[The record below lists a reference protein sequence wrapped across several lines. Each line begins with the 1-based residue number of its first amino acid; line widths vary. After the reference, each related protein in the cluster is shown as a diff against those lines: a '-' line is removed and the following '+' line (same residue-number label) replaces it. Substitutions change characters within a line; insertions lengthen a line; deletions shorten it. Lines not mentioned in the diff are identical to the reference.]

1 MEGLYHDIINKELS
15 DTFSSI
21 DQLTLSYDGSR
32 LKKVSDSA
40 SALTYEGAMD
50 FRDGANKVTE
60 YTWDAN
66 GRMASDA
73 NRGIYKIEYNELNLP
88 REVKFNDGHVTR
100 YTYAA
105 DGRKLRVTYLM
116 TNSHV
121 IDVLGPLGGAA
132 AELNGG
138 PVIEPQ
144 FPGDSLIAPIGSTL
158 TLMTID
164 YSGNHIYR
172 NDTLSLVLNDYG
184 YLTADGLWRYH
195 IKDWQGNVRAV
206 IDDQGALLEIN
217 YYYPYGMLMG
227 QATAGEQPYKYG
239 GKELDRENGWDSYDV
254 HARWLTSP
262 IAQWTTQDPLAEA
275 NPWLSP
281 YNYCAGD
288 PVNFVD
294 NNGMK
299 FTESS
304 WEYLNRLISDIDKRQ
319 ADNNAE
325 IEKQRAKLNIDNLK
339 DKDRAK
345 INKKISKLMSRN
357 AELEAARAE
366 IGVLEGS
373 SQVYDIIYDP
383 SLFNTDY
390 YGMNTSSLSLVTYV
404 SSTNYVE
411 IRLGDRNIYSL
422 AHELKHAYQFE
433 TGTYSVGHN
442 SVGAPF
448 YDLTDEQEA
457 YDRGLQFGG
466 PHFWEYEWNYKNKN
480 IQAGPVSILDY
491 VEFLRNNS
499 AFLQKEAD
507 RMRCV
512 FRYNGRTYVGEN
524 YEK

>member
-144 FPGDSLIAPIGSTL
+144 FPGDSLISPIGSTR

-164 YSGNHIYR
+164 NSGNHIYR
-172 NDTLSLVLNDYG
+172 NDTMSLVLNDYG

-206 IDDQGALLEIN
+206 IDDQGSLLEIN
-217 YYYPYGMLMG
+217 NYYPYGMLMG

-239 GKELDRENGWDSYDV
+239 GKELERMFGLDSQDFGARWYQPSLGLWHTPDSYCED
-254 HARWLTSP
+254 T
-262 IAQWTTQDPLAEA
+262 
-275 NPWLSP
+275 PWLSP
-281 YNYCAGD
+281 YSYCAAN
-288 PVNFVD
+288 PVNLIDPTGNYWIKAKYDKTSFYYYD
-294 NNGMK
+294 SRIL
-299 FTESS
+299 TED
-304 WEYLNRLISDIDKRQ
+304 DIAKYYGDETDLSFAGQ
-319 ADNNAE
+319 SITIEVLDAE
-325 IEKQRAKLNIDNLK
+325 TRKMLDSFKLK
-339 DKDRAK
+339 DDGTF
-345 INKKISKLMSRN
+345 LMN
-357 AELEAARAE
+357 GTEL
-366 IGVLEGS
+366 
-373 SQVYDIIYDP
+373 D
-383 SLFNTDY
+383 T
-390 YGMNTSSLSLVTYV
+390 
-404 SSTNYVE
+404 
-411 IRLGDRNIYSL
+411 
-422 AHELKHAYQFE
+422 
-433 TGTYSVGHN
+433 
-442 SVGAPF
+442 
-448 YDLTDEQEA
+448 
-457 YDRGLQFGG
+457 
-466 PHFWEYEWNYKNKN
+466 EYN
-480 IQAGPVSILDY
+480 
-491 VEFLRNNS
+491 RNNS
-499 AFLQKEAD
+499 LIIGSDCFLAKDRNGNIVYPNNWYGNYLGPNNPMTGTSQYIYAVPPIDRLDYAAFNHDRNYDKQGAVSYIGVINPLTLKADSQLAFEAFVSNPS
-507 RMRCV
+507 RFEGKIMSELTYRV
-512 FRYNGRTYVGEN
+512 FLSLSIIKTISLGAIPGIGPLLIN
-524 YEK
+524 YSLSH

>member
-288 PVNFVD
+288 PVNNIDQTGAVIRTFVNGTSYDYASGD
-294 NNGMK
+294 NGYAFYDQDGVQYMSDDEFDYVNLLTLALQTLQEGSFGK
-299 FTESS
+299 T
-304 WEYLNRLISDIDKRQ
+304 LIDDLISDPEIVQIKESKEMNSAEFYPETINWDAGSIEGGIALYSDGYDTYRPPFIGLGHELAHISDYRSGSMDTSFWFVFQKGTFEKSIDKSELYASQ
-319 ADNNAE
+319 
-325 IEKQRAKLNIDNLK
+325 IENVLRFEHNIHL
-339 DKDRAK
+339 RTHYACY
-345 INKKISKLMSRN
+345 
-357 AELEAARAE
+357 
-366 IGVLEGS
+366 GVGS
-373 SQVYDIIYDP
+373 SVIPYEASRI
-383 SLFNTDY
+383 
-390 YGMNTSSLSLVTYV
+390 
-404 SSTNYVE
+404 E
-411 IRLGDRNIYSL
+411 
-422 AHELKHAYQFE
+422 E
-433 TGTYSVGHN
+433 YSVI
-442 SVGAPF
+442 
-448 YDLTDEQEA
+448 
-457 YDRGLQFGG
+457 
-466 PHFWEYEWNYKNKN
+466 YKRRC
-480 IQAGPVSILDY
+480 PYRSILLND
-491 VEFLRNNS
+491 FR
-499 AFLQKEAD
+499 FRPLQ
-507 RMRCV
+507 
-512 FRYNGRTYVGEN
+512 
-524 YEK
+524 